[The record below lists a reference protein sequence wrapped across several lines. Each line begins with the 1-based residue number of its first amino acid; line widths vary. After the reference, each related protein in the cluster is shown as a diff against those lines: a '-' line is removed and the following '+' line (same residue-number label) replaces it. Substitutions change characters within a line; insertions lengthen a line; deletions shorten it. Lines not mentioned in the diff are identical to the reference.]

1 MAEVRRALVIAVGA
15 HENAHLRALAAPAA
29 DAHDLAEVL
38 ADPAGAAFD
47 VETLAD
53 EPSYVL
59 RQRVETFLS
68 SRRSGDM
75 TLLHIMCTGLVSD
88 RRELYL
94 AATDTRPEFPASS
107 ALDAAFVDRC
117 LRRCRA
123 RRALLL
129 LDCRYGGAYMRGR
142 VPPSPVTIDLAHW
155 FGQRGLADGRG
166 RAFIATAGVPTF
178 TFEEREL
185 LDASAVPPQ
194 RLTAALADGLR
205 AHRIDRDG
213 QVTPAQ
219 AHAYLSARTGEP
231 HPHLW
236 TFGPQDGLALV
247 ADPQAATPQGDA
259 AHPPPRPAAPPHT
272 APGGHPPR
280 TSASGPPPVAPPGAP
295 SPVTPTGGPP
305 TAYQVPTTAPTAGQV
320 PRPGPAAP
328 PPPQVP
334 RRPPPRRGT
343 RGRPTTAWTSVPTT
357 GTKIVY
363 AVAVLAVLAMIIAV
377 ANVAGG
383 HEPSGDDGTIRRP
396 GILVAGAG
404 I

>member
-15 HENAHLRALAAPAA
+15 HENGHLRDLAAPTA

-47 VETLAD
+47 VDLLTD
-53 EPSYVL
+53 EPSYVM
-59 RQRVETFLS
+59 RQRLETFLTGQ
-68 SRRSGDM
+68 RSGDM
-75 TLLHIMCTGLVSD
+75 TLLHIMCTGLISD
-88 RRELYL
+88 RRELYF

-142 VPPSPVTIDLAHW
+142 VPPSPDTIDVAHW
-155 FGQRGLADGRG
+155 FVQRGLADGRG
-166 RAFIATAGVPTF
+166 RAFIATAGTPSF
-178 TFEEREL
+178 MFEEREL
-185 LDASAVPPQ
+185 LHASAVPPQ
-194 RLTAALADGLR
+194 RLTAALAAGLR
-205 AHRIDRDG
+205 SHRIDRDG

-219 AHAYLSARTGEP
+219 AHAYLSAHTGEP

-236 TFGPQDGLALV
+236 TFGPQVGLALV
-247 ADPQAATPQGDA
+247 PGPVTTTPEGHAAHTPQQPEAQAAAPPGQQPPRTPAVAPPPAYQPPVPVPA
-259 AHPPPRPAAPPHT
+259 ANQPSRPGPGTPPRP
-272 APGGHPPR
+272 PR
-280 TSASGPPPVAPPGAP
+280 G
-295 SPVTPTGGPP
+295 
-305 TAYQVPTTAPTAGQV
+305 
-320 PRPGPAAP
+320 
-328 PPPQVP
+328 P
-334 RRPPPRRGT
+334 RRPPPRRRI
-343 RGRPTTAWTSVPTT
+343 RGRPPTGWTSVPTA

-383 HEPSGDDGTIRRP
+383 REPSGDDGTIRRA
-396 GILVAGAG
+396 GDLVSGAG